1 MLVEGKDYEL
11 VPVVEEGVELWNV
24 RIMEGD
30 YPETVIRFGT
40 LTPDPQNQEI
50 RFTFDVIYTPDE
62 SITKEDRGLQE
73 YCIRLLSAIIPTTM
87 ES

>member
-1 MLVEGKDYEL
+1 MLIEGKDYEL
-11 VPVVEEGVELWNV
+11 VPILENGVEGWNI

-40 LTPDPQNQEI
+40 LTPDPQNQQI
-50 RFTFDVIYTPDE
+50 RFTFDIVYSPDD
-62 SITKEDRGLQE
+62 SITKENRGLQE
-73 YCIRLLSAIIPTTM
+73 HAAKLLAAIIPTTM